1 MTLEIAFML
10 ALIVATLVV
19 FALELFPMEVT
30 AFALLAVLVAT
41 GIVNA
46 DQAIIGLSNP
56 AVVTIGMLFILSH
69 ALSKTGL
76 LEVAAGRLSMM
87 VGPRKWLGVVLLLAT
102 VSLSSAFLNNTAVVA
117 IFIPLSVD
125 LSRRL
130 HISPSKILLPMSYAA
145 IVGGTLTLIGTST
158 NLIVNAFVVG
168 AGLPALGMFEFARLG
183 WIYVIVGLVYT
194 TLFARRML
202 PSRAGIES
210 LTRKYHM
217 GTYLTELRVQ
227 ENSSLL
233 GKSCKEVGIN
243 LNYDITVLAIIRDK
257 QRFVENIRNLPLH
270 TGDTMIVRGM
280 VDNILRLRQEQG
292 VSLLSDIKLGD
303 ETLATDEQVLAEGL
317 ITQTSRLINRTLR
330 DLDFRRHYGAFVL
343 AVRRHGSTLR
353 KKIAHSAL
361 QASDTLLMLAPKD
374 RLNELRRSDDMIIIS
389 EAEYELHRS
398 RSWWAIIALL
408 PLLLILVSTGVID
421 ILRGALLAV
430 VVLFLLRAVDI
441 REAYRSVEWSV
452 LLLIAAFVPVGYAM
466 QTTGTAQYLASGI
479 LALAGYWPVD
489 LVPIVSLSLVYLAT
503 SLITNVVSNNATALV
518 MAPIAISL
526 ASTLGVDARPFL
538 IAVAFA
544 SSAAFITPMSYQ
556 TNMMVYGPGSYQFRD
571 YLRFGIALNMG
582 FWLIGSYMI
591 PRLWGI

>member
-10 ALIVATLVV
+10 VLIVATLVV

-69 ALSKTGL
+69 ALAKTGL

-243 LNYDITVLAIIRDK
+243 LNYDITILAILRGK
-257 QRFVENIRNLPLH
+257 HRFVENIRNLPLQ

-303 ETLATDEQVLAEGL
+303 EMLATDEQVLAEGL
-317 ITQTSRLINRTLR
+317 ITQTSRLINKTLR

-361 QASDTLLMLAPKD
+361 HASDTLLMLAPKD

-591 PRLWGI
+591 PRLWSI

>member
-30 AFALLAVLVAT
+30 AFALLAVLVAA

-69 ALSKTGL
+69 ALAKTGL

-243 LNYDITVLAIIRDK
+243 LNYDITVLAIIRNK
-257 QRFVENIRNLPLH
+257 QRFVENIRNLPLQ

-292 VSLLSDIKLGD
+292 ASLLSDIKLGD
-303 ETLATDEQVLAEGL
+303 EMLATDEQVLAEGL

-479 LALAGYWPVD
+479 LVLAGYWPVD
-489 LVPIVSLSLVYLAT
+489 LIPIVSLSLVYLAT
-503 SLITNVVSNNATALV
+503 SIITNVVSNNATALV

-571 YLRFGIALNMG
+571 YLRFGVALNMG

>member
-10 ALIVATLVV
+10 ILIVATLVV

-30 AFALLAVLVAT
+30 AFALLAVLLAT

-46 DQAIIGLSNP
+46 DQAISGLSNP
-56 AVVTIGMLFILSH
+56 AVVTIGLLFIISH
-69 ALSKTGL
+69 ALAKTGL
-76 LEVAAGRLSMM
+76 LEVAAARLSEM
-87 VGPRKWLGVVLLLAT
+87 VGPKKWLGVVLLLAT
-102 VSLSSAFLNNTAVVA
+102 VSISSGFLNNTAVVA
-117 IFIPLSVD
+117 VFIPLAID

-130 HISPSKILLPMSYAA
+130 HISPSKVLLPLSYAA

-158 NLIVNAFVVG
+158 NLIVNSFVIN
-168 AGLPALGMFEFARLG
+168 AGLPPLGMFEFTRMG
-183 WIYVIVGLVYT
+183 WIYVIVGLLYT
-194 TLFARRML
+194 ILFARRML

-227 ENSSLL
+227 ENSGLL
-233 GKSCKEVGIN
+233 GKSCKDVGIN
-243 LNYDITVLAIIRDK
+243 QNYDITVLAILRDK
-257 QRFVENIRNLPLH
+257 HRVVENIRNLPLQ

-317 ITQTSRLINRTLR
+317 ITQTSRLINKTLR

-361 QASDTLLMLAPKD
+361 QASDTLLMLAPTD

-389 EAEYELHRS
+389 EAEYKLHRS
-398 RSWWAIIALL
+398 RSWWAVIVVL

-430 VVLFLLRAVDI
+430 VILLLMRAVDV
-441 REAYRSVEWSV
+441 RESYRSVEWSV
-452 LLLIAAFVPVGYAM
+452 LLLIAAFVPVGFAM
-466 QTTGTAQYLASGI
+466 QTTGTAQFLASGI
-479 LALAGYWPVD
+479 LALAGYWPTD
-489 LVPIVSLSLVYLAT
+489 LVPIMSLSLVYLAT
-503 SLITNVVSNNATALV
+503 SLITNLVSNNATALV

-526 ASTLGVDARPFL
+526 ASVLGVDARPFL

-544 SSAAFITPMSYQ
+544 SSAAFMTPMSYQ
-556 TNMMVYGPGSYQFRD
+556 TNMMVYGPGSYQFKD
-571 YLRFGIALNMG
+571 YLRFGVVLNMA
-582 FWLIGSYMI
+582 FWLIGSFMI

>member
-1 MTLEIAFML
+1 MTLEIVFML
-10 ALIVATLVV
+10 VLIVATLVV

-30 AFALLAVLVAT
+30 AFTLLAVLIAT
-41 GIVNA
+41 GIV
-46 DQAIIGLSNP
+46 DSELAITGLSNP

-69 ALSKTGL
+69 ALAKTGL
-76 LEVAAGRLSMM
+76 LEVAAGRLSLM

-102 VSLSSAFLNNTAVVA
+102 ASLSSAFLNNTAVVA

-158 NLIVNAFVVG
+158 NLIVNAFVIG
-168 AGLPALGMFEFARLG
+168 AGLPALGMFEFTRLG
-183 WIYVIVGLVYT
+183 WIYVVVGLLYT
-194 TLFARRML
+194 TIFARRIL
-202 PSRAGIES
+202 PSRAGLES
-210 LTRKYHM
+210 LTHKYHM
-217 GTYLTELRVQ
+217 GTYLTELKVQ
-227 ENSSLL
+227 DNSGLV
-233 GKSCKEVGIN
+233 GKSCLEVGIN
-243 LNYDITVLAIIRDK
+243 LNYDITVLAILRDDY
-257 QRFVENIRNLPLH
+257 RIIENIRNLPLMV
-270 TGDTMIVRGM
+270 GDTLIARGV
-280 VDNILRLRQEQG
+280 VDNIMRLREEQG
-292 VSLLSDIKLGD
+292 VSLLSDIKLSD
-303 ETLATDEQVLAEGL
+303 EALATDKQVLAEGL

-389 EAEYELHRS
+389 EAEYKLHRS
-398 RSWWAIIALL
+398 RSWWAIMALL
-408 PLLLILVSTGVID
+408 PLLLILVTTGVID
-421 ILRGALLAV
+421 ILRGSLLAV
-430 VVLFLLRAVDI
+430 VVLLLLRAVDI

-452 LLLIAAFVPVGYAM
+452 LLLIAAFVPVGFAM
-466 QTTGTAQYLASGI
+466 QTTGTAQFLASGI
-479 LALAGYWPVD
+479 LALAGFCPADWVPV
-489 LVPIVSLSLVYLAT
+489 VSLSLVYLST

-526 ASTLGVDARPFL
+526 ASGLGLDARPFL

-556 TNMMVYGPGSYQFRD
+556 TNMMVYGPGSYQFKD
-571 YLRFGIALNMG
+571 YLRFGITLNLG
-582 FWLIGSYMI
+582 FWLIGSFMI
-591 PRLWGI
+591 PRLWGF

>member
-10 ALIVATLVV
+10 ILIVATLVV

-30 AFALLAVLVAT
+30 GFALLAVLLAT

-46 DQAIIGLSNP
+46 DQAISGLSNP
-56 AVVTIGMLFILSH
+56 AVVTIGLLFIISH
-69 ALSKTGL
+69 ALAKTGL
-76 LEVAAGRLSMM
+76 LEVAAARLSEM
-87 VGPRKWLGVVLLLAT
+87 VGPKKWLGVVLLLAT
-102 VSLSSAFLNNTAVVA
+102 VSISSGFLNNTAVVA
-117 IFIPLSVD
+117 VFIPLAID

-130 HISPSKILLPMSYAA
+130 HISPSKVLLPLSYAA

-158 NLIVNAFVVG
+158 NLIVNSFVIN
-168 AGLPALGMFEFARLG
+168 AGLPPLGMFEFTRMG
-183 WIYVIVGLVYT
+183 WIYVIVGLLYT
-194 TLFARRML
+194 ILFARRML

-227 ENSSLL
+227 ENSGLL
-233 GKSCKEVGIN
+233 GKSCKDVGIN
-243 LNYDITVLAIIRDK
+243 QNYDITVLAILRDK
-257 QRFVENIRNLPLH
+257 HRVVENIRNLPLQ

-317 ITQTSRLINRTLR
+317 ITQTSRLINKTLR

-361 QASDTLLMLAPKD
+361 QASDTLLMLAPTD

-389 EAEYELHRS
+389 EAEYKLHRS
-398 RSWWAIIALL
+398 RSWWAVIVVL

-430 VVLFLLRAVDI
+430 VILLLMRAVDV
-441 REAYRSVEWSV
+441 RESYRSVEWSV
-452 LLLIAAFVPVGYAM
+452 LLLIAAFVPVGFAM
-466 QTTGTAQYLASGI
+466 QTTGTAQFLASGI
-479 LALAGYWPVD
+479 LALAGYWPTD
-489 LVPIVSLSLVYLAT
+489 LVPIMSLSLVYLAT
-503 SLITNVVSNNATALV
+503 SLITNLVSNNATALV

-526 ASTLGVDARPFL
+526 ASVLGVDARPFL

-544 SSAAFITPMSYQ
+544 SSAAFMTPMSYQ
-556 TNMMVYGPGSYQFRD
+556 TNMMVYGPGSYQFKD
-571 YLRFGIALNMG
+571 YLRFGVVLNMA
-582 FWLIGSYMI
+582 FWLIGSFMI

>member
-10 ALIVATLVV
+10 ILIVATLVV

-30 AFALLAVLVAT
+30 AFALLAVLLAT

-46 DQAIIGLSNP
+46 DQAISGLSNP
-56 AVVTIGMLFILSH
+56 AVVTIGLLFIISH
-69 ALSKTGL
+69 ALAKTGL
-76 LEVAAGRLSMM
+76 LEVAAARLSEM
-87 VGPRKWLGVVLLLAT
+87 VGPKKWLGVVLLLAT
-102 VSLSSAFLNNTAVVA
+102 VSISSGFLNNTAVVA
-117 IFIPLSVD
+117 VFIPLAID

-130 HISPSKILLPMSYAA
+130 HISPSKVLLPLSYAA

-158 NLIVNAFVVG
+158 NLIVNSFVIN
-168 AGLPALGMFEFARLG
+168 AGLPPLGMFEFTRMG
-183 WIYVIVGLVYT
+183 WIYVIVGLLYT
-194 TLFARRML
+194 ILFARRML

-227 ENSSLL
+227 ENSGLL
-233 GKSCKEVGIN
+233 GKSCKDVGIN
-243 LNYDITVLAIIRDK
+243 QNYDITVLAILRDK
-257 QRFVENIRNLPLH
+257 HRVVENIRNLPLQ

-317 ITQTSRLINRTLR
+317 ITQTSRLINKTLR

-361 QASDTLLMLAPKD
+361 QASDTLLMLAPTD

-389 EAEYELHRS
+389 EAEYKLHRS
-398 RSWWAIIALL
+398 RSWWAVIVVL

-430 VVLFLLRAVDI
+430 VILLLMRAVDV
-441 REAYRSVEWSV
+441 RESYRSVEWSV
-452 LLLIAAFVPVGYAM
+452 LLLIAAFVPVGFAM
-466 QTTGTAQYLASGI
+466 QTTGTAQFLASGI
-479 LALAGYWPVD
+479 LALAGYWPAD
-489 LVPIVSLSLVYLAT
+489 LVPIMSLSLVYLAT
-503 SLITNVVSNNATALV
+503 SLITNLVSNNATALV

-526 ASTLGVDARPFL
+526 ASVLGVDARPFL

-544 SSAAFITPMSYQ
+544 SSAAFMTPMSYQ
-556 TNMMVYGPGSYQFRD
+556 TNMMVYGPGSYQFKD
-571 YLRFGIALNMG
+571 YLRFGVVLNMA
-582 FWLIGSYMI
+582 FWLIGSFMI

>member
-1 MTLEIAFML
+1 
-10 ALIVATLVV
+10 
-19 FALELFPMEVT
+19 
-30 AFALLAVLVAT
+30 
-41 GIVNA
+41 VNA
-46 DQAIIGLSNP
+46 DQAISGLSNP
-56 AVVTIGMLFILSH
+56 AVVTIGLLFIISH
-69 ALSKTGL
+69 ALAKTGL
-76 LEVAAGRLSMM
+76 LEVAAARLSEM
-87 VGPRKWLGVVLLLAT
+87 VGPKKWLGVVLLLAT
-102 VSLSSAFLNNTAVVA
+102 VSISSGFLNNTAVVA
-117 IFIPLSVD
+117 VFIPLAID

-130 HISPSKILLPMSYAA
+130 HISPSKVLLPLSYAA

-158 NLIVNAFVVG
+158 NLIVNSFVIN
-168 AGLPALGMFEFARLG
+168 AGLPPLGMFEFTRMG
-183 WIYVIVGLVYT
+183 WIYVIVGLLYT
-194 TLFARRML
+194 ILFARRML

-227 ENSSLL
+227 ENSGLL
-233 GKSCKEVGIN
+233 GKSCKDVGIN
-243 LNYDITVLAIIRDK
+243 QNYDITVLAILRDK
-257 QRFVENIRNLPLH
+257 HRVVENIRNLPLQ

-317 ITQTSRLINRTLR
+317 ITQTSRLINKTLR

-361 QASDTLLMLAPKD
+361 QASDTLLMLAPTD

-389 EAEYELHRS
+389 EAEYKLHRS
-398 RSWWAIIALL
+398 RSWWAVIVVL

-430 VVLFLLRAVDI
+430 VILLLMRAVDV
-441 REAYRSVEWSV
+441 RESYRSVEWSV
-452 LLLIAAFVPVGYAM
+452 LLLIAAFVPVGFAM
-466 QTTGTAQYLASGI
+466 QTTGTAQFLASGI
-479 LALAGYWPVD
+479 LALAGYWPTD
-489 LVPIVSLSLVYLAT
+489 LVPIMSLSLVYLAT
-503 SLITNVVSNNATALV
+503 SLITNLVSNNATALV

-526 ASTLGVDARPFL
+526 ASVLGVDARPFL

-544 SSAAFITPMSYQ
+544 SSAAFMTPMSYQ
-556 TNMMVYGPGSYQFRD
+556 TNMMVYGPGSYQFKD
-571 YLRFGIALNMG
+571 YLRFGVVLNMA
-582 FWLIGSYMI
+582 FWLIGSFMI

>member
-1 MTLEIAFML
+1 
-10 ALIVATLVV
+10 
-19 FALELFPMEVT
+19 
-30 AFALLAVLVAT
+30 
-41 GIVNA
+41 VNA
-46 DQAIIGLSNP
+46 DQAISGLSNP
-56 AVVTIGMLFILSH
+56 AVVTIGLLFIISH
-69 ALSKTGL
+69 ALAKTGL
-76 LEVAAGRLSMM
+76 LEVAAARLSEM
-87 VGPRKWLGVVLLLAT
+87 VGPKKWLGVVLLLVT
-102 VSLSSAFLNNTAVVA
+102 VSISSGFLNNTAVVA
-117 IFIPLSVD
+117 VFIPLAVD

-130 HISPSKILLPMSYAA
+130 HISPSKVLLPLSYAA

-158 NLIVNAFVVG
+158 NLIVNSFVIN
-168 AGLPALGMFEFARLG
+168 AGLPPLGMFEFTRMG
-183 WIYVIVGLVYT
+183 WMYVIVGLLYT
-194 TLFARRML
+194 ILFARRML

-217 GTYLTELRVQ
+217 GTYLTELKVQ
-227 ENSSLL
+227 ENSGLL
-233 GKSCKEVGIN
+233 GKSCKDVGIN
-243 LNYDITVLAIIRDK
+243 QNYDITVLAILRDK
-257 QRFVENIRNLPLH
+257 HRIVENIRNLPLQ

-317 ITQTSRLINRTLR
+317 ITQTSRLINKTLR

-361 QASDTLLMLAPKD
+361 QASDTLLMLTPKD

-389 EAEYELHRS
+389 EAEYKLHRS
-398 RSWWAIIALL
+398 RSWWAVIVVL

-430 VVLFLLRAVDI
+430 VILLLMRAVDI
-441 REAYRSVEWSV
+441 RESYRSVEWSV
-452 LLLIAAFVPVGYAM
+452 LMLIAAFVPVGFAM

-479 LALAGYWPVD
+479 LVFAGYWPVD

-503 SLITNVVSNNATALV
+503 SLITNVVSNVATALV

-544 SSAAFITPMSYQ
+544 SSAAFMTPMSYQ
-556 TNMMVYGPGSYQFRD
+556 TNMMVYGPGSYQFKD
-571 YLRFGIALNMG
+571 YLRFGVVLNMG

>member
-10 ALIVATLVV
+10 VLIVAALAM
-19 FALELFPMEVT
+19 FALELFPMEVI
-30 AFALLAVLVAT
+30 AFTLLAILIAT
-41 GIVNA
+41 GIVDSN
-46 DQAIIGLSNP
+46 QAVAGLSNP

-69 ALSKTGL
+69 ALAKTGL
-76 LEVAAGRLSMM
+76 LEVAAGRLSNM
-87 VGPRKWLGVVLLLAT
+87 VGPRKWLGVALLLVTA
-102 VSLSSAFLNNTAVVA
+102 SLSSAFLNNTAIVA

-158 NLIVNAFVVG
+158 NLIVNAFVIG
-168 AGLPALGMFEFARLG
+168 AGLPALGMFEFSRLG
-183 WIYVIVGLVYT
+183 WIYVVVGLLYT
-194 TLFARRML
+194 TIFARRIL

-210 LTRKYHM
+210 LTHKYHM
-217 GTYLTELRVQ
+217 GTYLTELKVQ
-227 ENSSLL
+227 KNSGLV

-243 LNYDITVLAIIRDK
+243 LNYDITVLAILREDYRII
-257 QRFVENIRNLPLH
+257 ENIRNLPLLA
-270 TGDTMIVRGM
+270 GDTLIVRGM
-280 VDNILRLRQEQG
+280 VDNIMRLREEQG

-317 ITQTSRLINRTLR
+317 ITQTSRLINRSLR

-353 KKIAHSAL
+353 KKIAHAAL
-361 QASDTLLMLAPKD
+361 HASDTLLMLVPKD

-389 EAEYELHRS
+389 EVEYELHRS

-408 PLLLILVSTGVID
+408 PLLLVLVSTGVID
-421 ILRGALLAV
+421 ILRGSLLAV
-430 VVLFLLRAVDI
+430 VVLLLLRAVDI

-452 LLLIAAFVPVGYAM
+452 LLLIAAFVPVGLAM
-466 QTTGTAQYLASGI
+466 QTTGTAQFLASGI
-479 LALAGYWPVD
+479 LAFAEYWPVD
-489 LVPIVSLSLVYLAT
+489 WIPLVSLSLVYLAT
-503 SLITNVVSNNATALV
+503 SIITNVVSNNATALV

-526 ASTLGVDARPFL
+526 ASSLGLDARPFL

-556 TNMMVYGPGSYQFRD
+556 TNMMVYGPGSYQFKD
-571 YLRFGIALNMG
+571 YLRFGIALNLG
-582 FWLIGSYMI
+582 FWVIGTFMI
-591 PRLWGI
+591 PRLWDI